1 MSSICNFKV
10 PNGKLL
16 RVAVEF
22 EGDAI
27 RELKI
32 SGDFFLY
39 PETGIELLEKAAKG
53 KKLSELESAF
63 ENTLKK
69 NKLLPL
75 GFDAASLAQAIKI
88 AKGVP

>member
-1 MSSICNFKV
+1 MPSICTFKV

-22 EGDAI
+22 EGDTV

-32 SGDFFLY
+32 SGDFFLH
-39 PETGIELLEKAAKG
+39 PETGIELLELAARG
-53 KKLSELESAF
+53 KKLNELENAF

-75 GFDAASLAQAIKI
+75 GFDAASLAQAIKM
-88 AKGVP
+88 AKGD

>member
-1 MSSICNFKV
+1 MPSLCDFKV

-16 RVAVEF
+16 RLAVKF
-22 EGDAI
+22 QGDTV

-32 SGDFFLY
+32 SGDFFLH
-39 PETGIELLEKAAKG
+39 PETGIELLERAAKG
-53 KKLSELESAF
+53 KKLNELESAF

-88 AKGVP
+88 AKGDP